1 MRILLAWWG
10 STREIKWLLGKLSP
24 YVGPLVLH
32 SYIWLIA
39 NSQRSYLFKYIHL

>member
-10 STREIKWLLGKLSP
+10 STREMKSLPGELSP

-32 SYIWLIA
+32 NYIWLIA
-39 NSQRSYLFKYIHL
+39 NSQRSYLFKSIYL